1 MSYYLIFNSQN
12 EMNLKNIKEECVEQ
26 KWIAVASYENQN
38 TSTIIYFNTFS
49 TAKDFVRRNFKTND
63 MIGLISIPDIE
74 FEEIKEKHKL
84 ECFPFPR
91 KINQINIEI
100 IQIKTE
106 LEIQVN
112 YKRVC

>member
-1 MSYYLIFNSQN
+1 
-12 EMNLKNIKEECVEQ
+12 
-26 KWIAVASYENQN
+26 
-38 TSTIIYFNTFS
+38 
-49 TAKDFVRRNFKTND
+49 